1 MVTFRNSMSDLSSY
15 SYSIGIMYRQIQ
27 SSNGASVEV
36 PSPLQDSI
44 SLTTRNPYEDK
55 NDTIDITDKA
65 ALKKVSTFNNAVAR
79 YIDDREFKTLLTS
92 SLTSLKVSKKETD
105 VIGVIVKTIIDE
117 YKKYMEGF
125 TRNLYIPR
133 WI

>member
-1 MVTFRNSMSDLSSY
+1 MLN
-15 SYSIGIMYRQIQ
+15 
-27 SSNGASVEV
+27 
-36 PSPLQDSI
+36 
-44 SLTTRNPYEDK
+44 K
-55 NDTIDITDKA
+55 
-65 ALKKVSTFNNAVAR
+65 AVAR

-92 SLTSLKVSKKETD
+92 ALTSLKVSKKETD
-105 VIGVIVKTIIDE
+105 VIGIIVKTIIDE

>member
-1 MVTFRNSMSDLSSY
+1 MKFLVTGVGGQLGYDVMQELAKRGHEAAGSDIAPEYQGKLSAGQSY
-15 SYSIGIMYRQIQ
+15 FAM
-27 SSNGASVEV
+27 
-36 PSPLQDSI
+36 
-44 SLTTRNPYEDK
+44 
-55 NDTIDITDKA
+55 DITDKA

-79 YIDDREFKTLLTS
+79 YIDDREIKTLLTS

>member
-1 MVTFRNSMSDLSSY
+1 MKNSYLDNKVVLKYCPDYYRIINEEFSELDYMTDKIITIFQSY
-15 SYSIGIMYRQIQ
+15 IF
-27 SSNGASVEV
+27 
-36 PSPLQDSI
+36 
-44 SLTTRNPYEDK
+44 K
-55 NDTIDITDKA
+55 IDITDKA
-65 ALKKVSTFNNAVAR
+65 ALKKVSTFNNAFSI
-79 YIDDREFKTLLTS
+79 YIYVREFKTLLTS

>member
-1 MVTFRNSMSDLSSY
+1 MKNSYLGNKVVLKYCPDYYRIINEEFSELDYMTDKIITIFQSYIFR
-15 SYSIGIMYRQIQ
+15 
-27 SSNGASVEV
+27 
-36 PSPLQDSI
+36 
-44 SLTTRNPYEDK
+44 
-55 NDTIDITDKA
+55 IDITDKS
-65 ALKKVSTFNNAVAR
+65 ALKKVGMLNKAVAR

-92 SLTSLKVSKKETD
+92 ALTSLKVSKKETD
-105 VIGVIVKTIIDE
+105 VIGIIVKTIIDE

>member
-1 MVTFRNSMSDLSSY
+1 MKNSYLDNKVVLKYCPDYYRIINEEFIELDYMTDKIITIFQSY
-15 SYSIGIMYRQIQ
+15 IF
-27 SSNGASVEV
+27 
-36 PSPLQDSI
+36 
-44 SLTTRNPYEDK
+44 K
-55 NDTIDITDKA
+55 IDITDKA

>member
-1 MVTFRNSMSDLSSY
+1 MKNSYLDNKVVLKYCPDYYRIIHEEFSELDYMTDKIITIFQSYIFR
-15 SYSIGIMYRQIQ
+15 
-27 SSNGASVEV
+27 
-36 PSPLQDSI
+36 
-44 SLTTRNPYEDK
+44 
-55 NDTIDITDKA
+55 IDITDKS
-65 ALKKVSTFNNAVAR
+65 ALKKVGMLNKAVAR

-92 SLTSLKVSKKETD
+92 ALTSLKVSKKETD
-105 VIGVIVKTIIDE
+105 VIGIIVKTIIDE

>member
-1 MVTFRNSMSDLSSY
+1 MKNGYLDNKVVLKYCSDYYRIINEEFSELDYMTDKIITIFQSYIFR
-15 SYSIGIMYRQIQ
+15 
-27 SSNGASVEV
+27 
-36 PSPLQDSI
+36 
-44 SLTTRNPYEDK
+44 
-55 NDTIDITDKA
+55 IDITDKS
-65 ALKKVSTFNNAVAR
+65 ALKKVGMLNKAVAR

-92 SLTSLKVSKKETD
+92 ALTSLKVSKKETD
-105 VIGVIVKTIIDE
+105 VIGIIVKTIIDE